1 MIKNNCF
8 FLEKIIYFASFKGEN
23 VGCFTQNIGIA
34 NALHLELM
42 RVILAIEFACDNC
55 DMQ

>member
-1 MIKNNCF
+1 
-8 FLEKIIYFASFKGEN
+8 LTALGEN